1 MQKCHLSA
9 SNHTSFVENATSA
22 SRISVVCAKTPAF
35 LAGRPHS
42 YAKTPPLR
50 ILRSSVIGRIA
61 ERLSLADN
69 TGSTKASEDNIRE
82 YWSERANGPNGQ
94 GRVLRAP
101 NWPPLRQPNHAN
113 VTEAALPRCYS
124 ERHCDDVLFYQE

>member
-22 SRISVVCAKTPAF
+22 SRISVVCAKTPA
-35 LAGRPHS
+35 
-42 YAKTPPLR
+42 LR

-124 ERHCDDVLFYQE
+124 ERHCDDVLFYQGRPQK

>member
-22 SRISVVCAKTPAF
+22 SRISVVCAKTPA
-35 LAGRPHS
+35 
-42 YAKTPPLR
+42 LR